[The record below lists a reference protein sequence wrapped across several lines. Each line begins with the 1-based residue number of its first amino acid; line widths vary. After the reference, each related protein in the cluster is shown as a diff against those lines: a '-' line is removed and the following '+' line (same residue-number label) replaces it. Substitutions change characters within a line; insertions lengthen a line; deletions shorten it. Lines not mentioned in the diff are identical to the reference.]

1 MLKQC
6 LILILVAIMFD
17 EVMGEKL
24 TDMMLGY
31 LWASVIAFI
40 IGDFILEIG
49 LRRYFDKSIDK
60 G

>member
-1 MLKQC
+1 
-6 LILILVAIMFD
+6 MFD

-24 TDMMLGY
+24 TDMMLGF
-31 LWASVIAFI
+31 LWTSTIAFI

>member
-1 MLKQC
+1 
-6 LILILVAIMFD
+6 MFD